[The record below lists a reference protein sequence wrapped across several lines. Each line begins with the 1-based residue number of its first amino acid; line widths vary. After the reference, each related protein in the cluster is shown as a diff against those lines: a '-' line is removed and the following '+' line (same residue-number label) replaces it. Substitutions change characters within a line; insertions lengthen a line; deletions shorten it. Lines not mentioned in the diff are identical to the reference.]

1 MHGRGIRP
9 EKAALE
15 LPPLTACIINYGH
28 LITEA
33 TSIAKINC
41 PVLGVFGA
49 EDRGIPVAQVRD
61 FEAACRT
68 QDKQVQIEIYPGMG
82 HAFLRSAADSEA
94 AGDAWDKTM
103 VFLQAHL
110 KK

>member
-1 MHGRGIRP
+1 M
-9 EKAALE
+9 
-15 LPPLTACIINYGH
+15 
-28 LITEA
+28 
-33 TSIAKINC
+33 
-41 PVLGVFGA
+41 
-49 EDRGIPVAQVRD
+49 AQVRD

-82 HAFLRSAADSEA
+82 HAFLRPAADSEA